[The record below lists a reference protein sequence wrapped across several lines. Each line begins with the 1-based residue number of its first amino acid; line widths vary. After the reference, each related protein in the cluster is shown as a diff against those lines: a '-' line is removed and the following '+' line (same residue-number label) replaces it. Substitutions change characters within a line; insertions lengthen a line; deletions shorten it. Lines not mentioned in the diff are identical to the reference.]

1 MLQADQAARGNEN
14 GLDDKYCD
22 AIGVRDMRTGLM
34 MTVGMI
40 AVAAGAAA
48 LVWAKPDAVA
58 PLIQM
63 VTGRDQSA
71 PAATPR
77 VATSA
82 PAAGGSRRDAN
93 APVVV
98 EVAPA
103 RQAVASGD
111 IRAVGSLQSDEA
123 VQIAS
128 EIAGRVSTI
137 PFNEGQ
143 PVKSGDIIVRLD
155 EALAKADLADAKAR
169 LALADA
175 NNDRART
182 LARTGTVTGRTRDE
196 ALSNFETA
204 NAAVELAQTRLSKH
218 TLVAPFDG
226 VAGTR
231 SVSIGAF
238 IPIGSPIVNI
248 EKIDALKVDFK
259 LPEVYLAQIKVGQK
273 LDVTVDAFPDQT
285 FGGEIY
291 AINPLVDVN
300 GRALQIRAR
309 LPNDGLVLR
318 PGLFARITVKG
329 LTSREVTLIP
339 ESAVVPRGGESVVFR
354 IDNGKAIEAVVK
366 LGERKDAEVE
376 ILEGLDPKAT
386 VVIAGQQKLRNG
398 SSIEVLTTGAV
409 PAKAALSVGR
419 SG

>member
-63 VTGRDQSA
+63 VTGRDHSA

-77 VATSA
+77 VAASA